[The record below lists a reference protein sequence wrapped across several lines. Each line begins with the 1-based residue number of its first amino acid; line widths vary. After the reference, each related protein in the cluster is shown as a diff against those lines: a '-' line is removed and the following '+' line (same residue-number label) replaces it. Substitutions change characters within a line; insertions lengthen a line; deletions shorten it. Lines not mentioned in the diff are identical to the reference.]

1 MDLVS
6 PGSEEPV
13 VDAPDAS
20 GIYHVSA
27 VTGSGVN
34 RLLEGCW
41 QQLEAARGAEQV
53 GSGEW

>member
-1 MDLVS
+1 M
-6 PGSEEPV
+6 
-13 VDAPDAS
+13 DAPDAS